1 MASYPPSKAVSIAF
15 GSRRQ
20 SRRPSAVGLECNDRH
35 DHEDSYKAAHDDR
48 SLEEQQ
54 VDDEEA
60 RAFLRQMTDELIE
73 LVGQVN
79 EGQRSNAAIQAV
91 NEGVRDALVVRRAAE
106 QD

>member
-1 MASYPPSKAVSIAF
+1 M
-15 GSRRQ
+15 
-20 SRRPSAVGLECNDRH
+20 
-35 DHEDSYKAAHDDR
+35 
-48 SLEEQQ
+48 
-54 VDDEEA
+54 DDEEA